1 MMSILSKAAWSV
13 VLAVILVPTMAS
25 SVHAQSF
32 SEFLKNG
39 VTAHRG
45 YSVECPE
52 NTLRAFQGAIDL
64 GADWLECDVYKTR
77 DGKLVILHDPT
88 TKRVGDR
95 QLRPGDVTYEELKKV
110 DVAYGFRQQ
119 KKLSLAQCPVER
131 IPLLEELLELVKR
144 QHKTRLSIQP
154 KDDSTAEI
162 VAMVQRLQAVRWVGF
177 NDGSL
182 AKMSLVKQLN
192 PAIPVFW
199 DLGKKLDLDRD
210 LPIARQHGFE
220 TIVPHHTAVTAEVVA
235 KIHRAGLK
243 VGAWTVNEEAEMRR
257 LLGLGVDRIY
267 TDDPRL
273 LLSIK

>member
-1 MMSILSKAAWSV
+1 MRILPQAVWPIALAA
-13 VLAVILVPTMAS
+13 ILTPMIARS
-25 SVHAQSF
+25 LHAQTVTG
-32 SEFLKNG
+32 FLENG

-45 YSVECPE
+45 DSAECPE
-52 NTLRAFQGAIDL
+52 NTLRAFQAAIDL

-95 QLRPGDVTYEELKKV
+95 ELRPGEVTYEELKKV
-110 DVAYGFRQQ
+110 DVAYGFRQR
-119 KKLSLAQCPVER
+119 KKLSLAECPVER
-131 IPLLEELLELVKR
+131 IPLLEEVLELVKR

-154 KDDSTAEI
+154 KDDSTADI
-162 VAMVQRLQAVRWVGF
+162 VAMVERHEAVRWVGF

-182 AKMSLVKQLN
+182 AKMTLVKKLN

-199 DLGKKLDLDRD
+199 DMGTKLDLDRD

-220 TIVPHHTAVTAEVVA
+220 TIVPHYKAVTAEVVA

-257 LLGLGVDRIY
+257 LLGMGVDRLY

>member
-1 MMSILSKAAWSV
+1 MPILPQAAWSV
-13 VLAVILVPTMAS
+13 VLAAILAPTIANRL
-25 SVHAQSF
+25 HAQEASQ
-32 SEFLKNG
+32 FLENG

-45 YSVECPE
+45 CSAECPE
-52 NTLRAFQGAIDL
+52 NTLRAFQAAIDL

-77 DGKLVILHDPT
+77 DGRLVILHDPT

-95 QLRPGDVTYEELKKV
+95 ELRPGEVTYEELKKV
-110 DVAYGFRQQ
+110 DVAHGFRQRN
-119 KKLSLAQCPVER
+119 KLSLAQCPVER
-131 IPLLEELLELVKR
+131 IPLLEEVLELVKQ

-162 VAMVQRLQAVRWVGF
+162 VAMVERHEAVRWVGF

-182 AKMSLVKQLN
+182 KKMSLVKQLN

-199 DLGKKLDLDRD
+199 DRDKKFDLDRD

-220 TIVPHHTAVTAEVVA
+220 TIVPHYQVVTAEVVA
-235 KIHRAGLK
+235 KIHRAGFK

-257 LLGLGVDRIY
+257 LLGLGVDRLY
-267 TDDPRL
+267 TDDPRR